1 MTRRRSV
8 LKEFFAFIQVL
19 MMNQAIVV
27 FLFLIK
33 LVRTYFHA
41 VPLTLRVRRYMQ
53 HYLKLKMEGR
63 FVLMEVTVSL
73 IRTAVKGWKVQG
85 E

>member
-1 MTRRRSV
+1 M

-19 MMNQAIVV
+19 NQAIVV

-33 LVRTYFHA
+33 LVRTYFDA
-41 VPLTLRVRRYMQ
+41 VPLKLRVRRYMQ

-63 FVLMEVTVSL
+63 FVLMEGTVSL

-85 E
+85 K

>member
-1 MTRRRSV
+1 M

-19 MMNQAIVV
+19 DQAIVV

-33 LVRTYFHA
+33 LVRTYFDA
-41 VPLTLRVRRYMQ
+41 VPLKLRVRRYMQ

-63 FVLMEVTVSL
+63 FVLMDGTASL
-73 IRTAVKGWKVQG
+73 IRTAVKEWKVQG
-85 E
+85 K

>member
-1 MTRRRSV
+1 M

-19 MMNQAIVV
+19 MMNQAIAD

-33 LVRTYFHA
+33 LVRTYFDA

-63 FVLMEVTVSL
+63 FVLMEGTVSL

-85 E
+85 K

>member
-1 MTRRRSV
+1 M

-19 MMNQAIVV
+19 MMNQAIVL

-33 LVRTYFHA
+33 LVRTYFDA

>member
-1 MTRRRSV
+1 M
-8 LKEFFAFIQVL
+8 LKEFFASIQVL

-33 LVRTYFHA
+33 LVRTYFDA
-41 VPLTLRVRRYMQ
+41 VPLMLRVRRYMQ

-85 E
+85 K

>member
-1 MTRRRSV
+1 M

-19 MMNQAIVV
+19 NQAIVV